1 MQKNN
6 ILVIKEALKV
16 LELPTFISL
25 QELKDRY
32 RILAKKNHPD
42 FGGSEEAI
50 IKINEAY
57 KFLKNYMLNFRFS
70 FSKEEIYKQFPQD
83 EYASKFRF

>member
-1 MQKNN
+1 MEKDN
-6 ILVIKEALKV
+6 ILMIKEALEV

-32 RILAKKNHPD
+32 RDLVKKNHPD
-42 FGGSEEAI
+42 FGGDKESV

-57 KFLKNYMLNFRFS
+57 EFLKNYMLNFKFS

-83 EYASKFRF
+83 EYVSKFRF